1 MDGSMQQE
9 KDADLI
15 RAFLGGDEAAFDAL
29 VLAYQ
34 DRVYTLCR
42 RLLGDREE
50 ARDSAQETFVKV
62 YRALGGFRF
71 DAAFSTWLYTIA
83 VNTCKNKLKSHEYRW
98 WKRRLRLDW
107 DSGSGGESPHR
118 EPRDPAPSALARLIQ
133 RGDEMRVQKAMDR
146 LPAES
151 RAVLV
156 LRHAEGLSYEDI
168 VRITGLNLG
177 TVKSRLARARQ
188 QLQEKLKES

>member
-9 KDADLI
+9 KDASLI

-34 DRVYTLCR
+34 DRVYTLCL
-42 RLLGDREE
+42 RLLGNGED

-71 DAAFSTWLYTIA
+71 DAAFSTWLYTVA
-83 VNTCKNKLKSHEYRW
+83 VNTCKNKLKSREYRW
-98 WKRRLRLDW
+98 WRRMLRLDW
-107 DSGSGGESPHR
+107 DSGPGGEAPHR
-118 EPRDPAPSALARLIQ
+118 EPEDPAPSALARLTQ
-133 RGDEMRVQKAMDR
+133 REDEMRVQKAMDQ

-156 LRHAEGLSYEDI
+156 LRHTEGLSYEEI

-188 QLQEKLKES
+188 QLQERLKES